1 MSGGIKSVDDT
12 KIAIL
17 IIEDEEVVRVATRG
31 CFTHSGFKVFLAQ
44 DGREGVELFRQHAD
58 EISVVL
64 LDQNLPKLSGTE
76 AFHELRAIQPT
87 IRVILTTGYDQT
99 ETLSRLGKKPLVAL
113 LQKPYR
119 FSQLVQTV
127 QDLLAC
133 PEPKPRCD

>member
-1 MSGGIKSVDDT
+1 MNGGSKSAGCAET
-12 KIAIL
+12 AIL
-17 IIEDEEVVRVATRG
+17 IIEDEEVVLVATRG
-31 CFTHSGFKVFLAQ
+31 CLTHAGFKVLIAR

-64 LDQNLPKLSGTE
+64 LDQNLPELSGAE
-76 AFHELRAIQPT
+76 AFDELRTIQPA

-99 ETLSRLGKKPLVAL
+99 ETLSRLGKRPLVAL

-119 FSQLVQTV
+119 FSLLVQTV

-133 PEPKPRCD
+133 PEPKPRDG